1 MAFASREKRSNQAVR
16 RMASRDLHK
25 QTERRRKK
33 ARKTQEL
40 QAFLSSNPYTRQ
52 LYAWYRK
59 EKDKRADAPLLLV
72 TFMLLAIGLI
82 ALLSASYPKA
92 YYSSST
98 GPFYYFIR
106 QAMFAAVGLV
116 LMYLVSCF
124 PYWKYKPW
132 ALHLYVLSVILLI
145 VVLTPLGKSLNNA
158 QRWLFGFQ
166 PSEIAKLAV
175 MILFAKLAA
184 KNPKSVHR
192 IKDLAFYALLIA
204 VLIGLLALE
213 PHMSAAMIITIV
225 AFSILFVAG
234 MRVWFLLPLSAA
246 GAVIA
251 VIAFF
256 NMEHVNTRFKVFLD
270 PFSDARG
277 KGYQIVQSLI
287 AIGSGGPFGLGL
299 GQSRQKFLYLPEPF
313 NDFIFSVVC
322 EELGFIGATLI
333 LGLFAFFIYRGF
345 SIAKRAGSRFG
356 AYLATGITM
365 QFAFQIL
372 LNLAVVT
379 GLFPVTGASLPL
391 FSYGGTALVM
401 QLLEIGILLNI
412 SRNIPPSK
420 KQ

>member
-1 MAFASREKRSNQAVR
+1 MAFASREKRNDRAVSRTVSRVPSRQAE
-16 RMASRDLHK
+16 K
-25 QTERRRKK
+25 RRKK
-33 ARKTQEL
+33 ARKAQRL
-40 QAFLSSNPYTRQ
+40 HAFLSHNRYTRQ
-52 LYAWYRK
+52 LYAWYEK

-92 YYSSST
+92 YYSSSV

-106 QAMFAAVGLV
+106 QAMFAVIGLV

-124 PYWKYKPW
+124 PYWKYKRW
-132 ALHLYVLSVILLI
+132 ALQLYVVSVLLLI
-145 VVLTPLGKSLNNA
+145 AVLTPLGTSLNNS

-175 MILFAKLAA
+175 IILFAKLAA
-184 KNPKSVHR
+184 RNPKSVYR
-192 IKDLAFYALLIA
+192 VKDLAFYAVLVAL
-204 VLIGLLALE
+204 LIGLLAKE

-234 MRVWFLLPLSAA
+234 MKVWFLVPLSGA

-256 NMEHVNTRFKVFLD
+256 KLSHVNSRFKVFLD

-333 LGLFAFFIYRGF
+333 LCLFAFFVYRGF

-365 QFAFQIL
+365 QFAVQIL

-379 GLFPVTGASLPL
+379 GLFPVTGASLPM

>member
-1 MAFASREKRSNQAVR
+1 MAFASRGKRNNRAV
-16 RMASRDLHK
+16 SRSTSRVPSG
-25 QTERRRKK
+25 QTKRRRKK
-33 ARKTQEL
+33 ARKAQRL
-40 QAFLSSNPYTRQ
+40 QAFLSHNSYTRR
-52 LYAWYRK
+52 LYALYEK

-72 TFMLLAIGLI
+72 TVMLLAIGLI

-92 YYSSST
+92 YYSSAT

-106 QAMFAAVGLV
+106 QAMFAAIGLV

-124 PYWKYKPW
+124 PYWKYKRW
-132 ALHLYVLSVILLI
+132 APHLYVISVLLLGA
-145 VVLTPLGKSLNNA
+145 VLTPLGTTLNSS

-166 PSEIAKLAV
+166 PSEIAKLAIIIFFS
-175 MILFAKLAA
+175 MLAA
-184 KNPKSVHR
+184 QKPESVHR
-192 IKDLAFYALLIA
+192 AKYLIIYAILVA
-204 VLIGLLALE
+204 VFVGLLALE

-234 MRVWFLLPLSAA
+234 MKIWFLIPLTGA
-246 GAVIA
+246 GAAIVVLA
-251 VIAFF
+251 YFKLS
-256 NMEHVNTRFKVFLD
+256 HVHSRLSVFLD

-322 EELGFIGATLI
+322 EELGFIGAALI
-333 LGLFAFFIYRGF
+333 LCLFAFFVYRGF
-345 SIAKRAGSRFG
+345 SIARRAGSRFG
-356 AYLATGITM
+356 TYIATGITM
-365 QFAFQIL
+365 QFAIQIL

-379 GLFPVTGASLPL
+379 GLFPVTGASLPM

>member
-1 MAFASREKRSNQAVR
+1 MAFASGKKRSTRAVSR
-16 RMASRDLHK
+16 TASRSPQK
-25 QTERRRKK
+25 QTNRRRKK
-33 ARKTQEL
+33 ARKAQRL
-40 QAFLSSNPYTRQ
+40 QALLSKNSYTRRV
-52 LYAWYRK
+52 YGWYEQEK
-59 EKDKRADAPLLLV
+59 EKRADAPLLLV
-72 TFMLLAIGLI
+72 TVMLLAIGLI

-106 QAMFAAVGLV
+106 QTMFAAVGLA
-116 LMYLVSCF
+116 LMYVVSCI
-124 PYWKYKPW
+124 PYWKYKRW
-132 ALHLYVLSVILLI
+132 ALHLYVLSIILLI
-145 VVLTPLGKSLNNA
+145 VVLTPLGTSLNNS

-175 MILFAKLAA
+175 MLLFAKLAA

-192 IKDLAFYALLIA
+192 VKDLMFYALLVA
-204 VLIGLLALE
+204 LLIGLLALE
-213 PHMSAAMIITIV
+213 PHMSAAMIITVV

-234 MRVWFLLPLSAA
+234 MKVWFLVPLTGA
-246 GAVIA
+246 GIA
-251 VIAFF
+251 IIVLAYF
-256 NMEHVNTRFKVFLD
+256 NLSHVHSRLKVFLD
-270 PFSDARG
+270 PFSDARN

-333 LGLFAFFIYRGF
+333 LGLFAFFVYRGF
-345 SIAKRAGSRFG
+345 SIARRAGSRFG
-356 AYLATGITM
+356 AFLATGITM

-379 GLFPVTGASLPL
+379 GLFPVTGASLPM

-401 QLLEIGILLNI
+401 QMLEIGILLNI

>member
-1 MAFASREKRSNQAVR
+1 MAFASREKRSNQVAR
-16 RMASRDLHK
+16 RTTSSPAHR
-25 QTERRRKK
+25 QAERRRKK
-33 ARKTQEL
+33 ARKAQNL
-40 QAFLSSNPYTRQ
+40 HAFLSRNSYTKY
-52 LYAWYRK
+52 LYAWYEK

-106 QAMFAAVGLV
+106 QAMFAIVGLI
-116 LMYLVSCF
+116 LMYFVSCF
-124 PYWKYKPW
+124 PYWKYKHW
-132 ALHLYVLSVILLI
+132 ALHLYVVSLLLLV
-145 VVLTPLGKSLNNA
+145 VVLTPLGTSLNNA

-166 PSEIAKLAV
+166 PSEIAKLAI
-175 MILFAKLAA
+175 MIFFAKLAA
-184 KNPKSVHR
+184 KNPKSVHNAKYL
-192 IKDLAFYALLIA
+192 IFYAALVA
-204 VLIGLLALE
+204 PMIGLLALE
-213 PHMSAAMIITIV
+213 PHMSAAMIITVV

-234 MRVWFLLPLSAA
+234 MKVWFLVPLTGA

-256 NMEHVNTRFKVFLD
+256 NLSHVNTRFKVFLD

-333 LGLFAFFIYRGF
+333 LGLFAFFVYRGF

-356 AYLATGITM
+356 TYLATGITM

-379 GLFPVTGASLPL
+379 GLFPVTGASLPM